1 MTVIRT
7 CVLLAALN
15 RAASADSSATSH
27 VRSTD
32 RRVGTLIAEG
42 AVRSPLLQSLIHQLD
57 QSDVFVYVEHAVLP
71 SGLTGRLT
79 FTTSSGRWRY
89 LRIQID
95 CRQSLTSQTVALG
108 HELRHA
114 VEIANAAVVDEA
126 SVRQL
131 YRRHRLHHRQH
142 ERRFESRGAQQTAVQ
157 IRRELSSP
165 IVNRRQLNR
174 LEPRAVGLLCRDSA
188 VSAANVV
195 LFGS

>member
-1 MTVIRT
+1 MWMTVIRT
-7 CVLLAALN
+7 CVLLAALD
-15 RAASADSSATSH
+15 RAASADSGAASH

-32 RRVGTLIAEG
+32 LRVGTLIAQG

-131 YRRHRLHHRQH
+131 YHVIGFTLDTT
-142 ERRFESRGAQQTAVQ
+142 ERRFESTGAQQTAVQ
-157 IRRELSSP
+157 VRREL
-165 IVNRRQLNR
+165 RT
-174 LEPRAVGLLCRDSA
+174 EPLGHRVTEP
-188 VSAANVV
+188 
-195 LFGS
+195 

>member
-1 MTVIRT
+1 MG
-7 CVLLAALN
+7 N
-15 RAASADSSATSH
+15 
-27 VRSTD
+27 
-32 RRVGTLIAEG
+32 LISEG

-79 FTTSSGRWRY
+79 FAASSGRWRY

-114 VEIANAAVVDEA
+114 VEIATAAVVDEA

-131 YRRHRLHHRQH
+131 YHVIGYTLDTTESQ
-142 ERRFESRGAQQTAVQ
+142 FESPGAQQTAVQ
-157 IRRELSSP
+157 VRREL
-165 IVNRRQLNR
+165 
-174 LEPRAVGLLCRDSA
+174 LLP
-188 VSAANVV
+188 AAASGN
-195 LFGS
+195 

>member
-15 RAASADSSATSH
+15 GAASADSGAASH

-32 RRVGTLIAEG
+32 RRVGALIAEG

-131 YRRHRLHHRQH
+131 YNSIGFTIDGS
-142 ERRFESRGAQQTAVQ
+142 ERRFESRGAQRTGAQ

-165 IVNRRQLNR
+165 IVTAGN
-174 LEPRAVGLLCRDSA
+174 
-188 VSAANVV
+188 
-195 LFGS
+195 

>member
-7 CVLLAALN
+7 CVLLATLN
-15 RAASADSSATSH
+15 RTASADSSVTSH

-32 RRVGTLIAEG
+32 PRVGTLIAEG
-42 AVRSPLLQSLIHQLD
+42 AVRSPLLQSLIHQLN
-57 QSDVFVYVEHAVLP
+57 QSNVFVYVEHAVLP

-79 FTTSSGRWRY
+79 FATSSGGWRY

-114 VEIANAAVVDEA
+114 VEIANGAVVDEA

-131 YRRHRLHHRQH
+131 YHVIGFTLDTT
-142 ERRFESRGAQQTAVQ
+142 ERRFESISAQQTAVQ
-157 IRRELSSP
+157 VRREL
-165 IVNRRQLNR
+165 RT
-174 LEPRAVGLLCRDSA
+174 EPPGHRVTEP
-188 VSAANVV
+188 
-195 LFGS
+195 

>member
-1 MTVIRT
+1 MWMTVIRT

-15 RAASADSSATSH
+15 RVASADSAASH

-32 RRVGTLIAEG
+32 VRVGTLIAEG

-95 CRQSLTSQTVALG
+95 CRESLTSQTVALG

-126 SVRQL
+126 SVRRL
-131 YRRHRLHHRQH
+131 YNSIGFTIDGS
-142 ERRFESRGAQQTAVQ
+142 ERRFESRGAQRTGTQ

-165 IVNRRQLNR
+165 IVTAGN
-174 LEPRAVGLLCRDSA
+174 
-188 VSAANVV
+188 
-195 LFGS
+195 

>member
-1 MTVIRT
+1 MWMTVIRT
-7 CVLLAALN
+7 CVLLAALD
-15 RAASADSSATSH
+15 RAASADSH

-32 RRVGTLIAEG
+32 LRISTLIAQG

-57 QSDVFVYVEHAVLP
+57 KSDVFVYVEHAVLP

-131 YRRHRLHHRQH
+131 YHVIGFTLDTT
-142 ERRFESRGAQQTAVQ
+142 ERRFESISAQQTAVQ
-157 IRRELSSP
+157 VRREL
-165 IVNRRQLNR
+165 RT
-174 LEPRAVGLLCRDSA
+174 EPLGHRVTEP
-188 VSAANVV
+188 
-195 LFGS
+195 